1 MTPAARACRRDNSR
15 YNVACRRLENKEEEK
30 PPMRLGPFNAVLGLC
45 MTLMV
50 FAGVSYAASPESTSS
65 QDSSLAKGYALFND
79 KSLSG
84 DSQWSCAS
92 CHPAF
97 GHTDNKTYVGVEVV
111 ANGDSKG
118 RSTPTL
124 WGAGTRKT
132 FSWAGTAPSLEAN
145 IKGIIVNRMKGAEPS
160 KETLDALFT
169 YVKSL
174 SYPPNPFLKPDGTLS
189 DAVPAA
195 AKRGYQLFGGKAGC
209 QTCHLAPTY
218 DKEGV
223 EDVSSGGTFKIPS
236 LRAVSQTAPYFH
248 DGRYKTLE
256 ESVRA
261 MWEYVQK
268 AGTSEQLTD
277 ADIKDLVEFLL
288 IL

>member
-1 MTPAARACRRDNSR
+1 MQVR
-15 YNVACRRLENKEEEK
+15 YFATVT
-30 PPMRLGPFNAVLGLC
+30 GLC
-45 MTLMV
+45 TLLL
-50 FAGVSYAASPESTSS
+50 APQHGTGDATPSASTPQHQSKLSS
-65 QDSSLAKGYALFND
+65 RDSQLASGYALFND
-79 KSLSG
+79 HALSG
-84 DSQWSCAS
+84 DGQWSCAS
-92 CHPAF
+92 CHPGF

-111 ANGDSKG
+111 ADGDPKG

-124 WGAGTRKT
+124 WGAGTRRT

-145 IKGIIVNRMKGAEPS
+145 IRGIIITRMKGPEPAQDD
-160 KETLDALFT
+160 LDAIVA

-174 SYPPNPFLKPDGTLS
+174 SSPPNPFLKDDGTPS
-189 DAVPAA
+189 EAA
-195 AKRGYQLFGGKAGC
+195 AADATRGYQLFVGKAGC
-209 QTCHLAPTY
+209 QTCHLVPTY

-223 EDVSSGGTFKIPS
+223 EDVGSGGSFKIPS

-256 ESVRA
+256 EATRF

-268 AGTSEQLTD
+268 AGTTEQLTEED
-277 ADIKDLVEFLL
+277 LKDLVAFLR